1 MIILDYSDRRPIY
14 EQVIAKLEELILRG
28 VLEENAPL
36 PSVRQLAMDL
46 AINPNTVQRSFA
58 QLEKDGYLTSNRTA
72 GRFVTEEKETLARL
86 RDELKNRYIAE
97 MLKKTEALGYTDE
110 EIVNTIRERKTV

>member
-1 MIILDYSDRRPIY
+1 MAWTFRDGTSIYLQIIERVKADIAAGRYSPGEKFPSIRDFAA
-14 EQVIAKLEELILRG
+14 ETG
-28 VLEENAPL
+28 V
-36 PSVRQLAMDL
+36 
-46 AINPNTVQRSFA
+46 NPNTVQRSFA